1 MSKETIID
9 NLKSTINNSTNEKVN
24 AQLERKIKSI
34 EKGTIN
40 K

>member
-24 AQLERKIKSI
+24 AILERKIKSI